1 MGVAERLRAAPTRP
15 EAAPAL
21 FRLLAEASLSRAA
34 LDACGTPVALVDAAG
49 ASHPISYVNQ
59 AFESCFGLRA
69 AEALG
74 RPAIDL
80 LFVEPASAAALL
92 GGSAARA
99 RALARRKDG
108 SPLPVDV
115 AVGTVRGSDGRVSH
129 WVLSFAEREE
139 TAGPR

>member
-34 LDACGTPVALVDAAG
+34 LDACGMPVVLVDAAG
-49 ASHPISYVNQ
+49 ASRPVSYVNH
-59 AFESCFGLRA
+59 AFESCFGMRA

-74 RPAIDL
+74 RPAAEL
-80 LFVEPASAAALL
+80 LFADAAAAAALFREA
-92 GGSAARA
+92 GARGPV
-99 RALARRKDG
+99 LARRKDG
-108 SPLPVDV
+108 SAFAADA
-115 AVGTVRGSDGRVSH
+115 AVGTVRGSDGRVTH

>member
-1 MGVAERLRAAPTRP
+1 MGVTQRLRAAPARP

-34 LDACGTPVALVDAAG
+34 LDACGMPVVLVDAAG
-49 ASHPISYVNQ
+49 ASRPVSYVNH
-59 AFESCFGLRA
+59 AFESCFGFRA

-74 RPAIDL
+74 RPALEL
-80 LFVEPASAAALL
+80 LFAEPASAAALF
-92 GGSAARA
+92 GGSGARA
-99 RALARRKDG
+99 RALVRRKAR

-139 TAGPR
+139 APPQG